1 MPLYRRL
8 PKLVGKGLG
17 RDGHQKAN
25 FGLVKLSVL
34 NKCADNS
41 EVRCLPRSLLPSV
54 HTAVSAAI
62 RVADPSAE

>member
-25 FGLVKLSVL
+25 FGLLKLSVL

-41 EVRCLPRSLLPSV
+41 EVGSL
-54 HTAVSAAI
+54 
-62 RVADPSAE
+62 VAGTLTLAFSCSSRTQLCRWCR